1 MARNKNDYFTLLENQ
16 IAYSVQAAELLEN
29 LICNFN
35 NSNLDV
41 EKERM
46 HKIEHQADEIHHD
59 ISNKLSSEFITVI
72 EQEDIL
78 NLSQIIDDI
87 TDELDEVTIEL
98 YMYNLST
105 TPLKAYELAK
115 VVNRCVKALQAA
127 ICDLR
132 NFRKSERLP
141 ELLIDVSSI
150 ETEADALY
158 IEAIHNL
165 FKSNVDFKTLIGHK
179 SILES
184 LENCCDLCSHSVN
197 VIKQIII
204 KNT

>member
-16 IAYSVQAAELLEN
+16 INCSVQAAELLEN
-29 LICNFN
+29 LICNLKTT
-35 NSNLDV
+35 NLDV
-41 EKERM
+41 AREKM

-59 ISNKLSSEFITVI
+59 ISDKLSSEFITVI

-78 NLSQIIDDI
+78 NLSQLIDDI

-98 YMYNLST
+98 YMYHITST
-105 TPLKAYELAK
+105 PEKAYELAK
-115 VVNRCVKALQAA
+115 IVTRCVKALQAA
-127 ICDLR
+127 IKDLR
-132 NFRKSERLP
+132 NFKKSEKLL

-150 ETEADALY
+150 ETEADNVY

-165 FKSNVDFKTLIGHK
+165 FGSNVDFKTLIGHK
-179 SILES
+179 KMLES
-184 LENCCDLCSHSVN
+184 LEECCDLCAHSVE